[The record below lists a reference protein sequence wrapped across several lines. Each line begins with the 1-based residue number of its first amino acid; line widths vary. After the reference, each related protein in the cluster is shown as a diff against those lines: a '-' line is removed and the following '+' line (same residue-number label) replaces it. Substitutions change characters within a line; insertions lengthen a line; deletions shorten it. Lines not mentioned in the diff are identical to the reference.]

1 MYFFI
6 DKSDFDVMLKTCS
19 NTDIPPNPSKNA
31 QMMILKERA
40 LLVTELTSN
49 TPLVSSIIPEM
60 TGLAKDKS
68 IFKSFNGM
76 HNKYEN
82 ISKILLFPK
91 IEIITENITT
101 NPPIIIIVLLDSSIA
116 LESMLPKLLNVHN
129 SLVDELYE
137 CSKILFLN
145 LCFKRANCP
154 NKIPIVIAESVCVIN
169 KSKPILELENIEIP
183 HCSNYKERTRI
194 ICKTKHSF
202 AFIFSAIIVGAQ
214 ICNNF
219 STHRVATNKP

>member
-1 MYFFI
+1 
-6 DKSDFDVMLKTCS
+6 
-19 NTDIPPNPSKNA
+19 
-31 QMMILKERA
+31 MMILKERA

-60 TGLAKDKS
+60 IGFAKDKS
-68 IFKSFNGM
+68 IFKRFNGM
-76 HNKYEN
+76 YNKY
-82 ISKILLFPK
+82 
-91 IEIITENITT
+91 ENITT
-101 NPPIIIIVLLDSSIA
+101 NPPIIIIVVLDSSIA

-154 NKIPIVIAESVCVIN
+154 NKIPTVIAESVCVIN

-183 HCSNYKERTRI
+183 YCSNYKERTRI

>member
-1 MYFFI
+1 
-6 DKSDFDVMLKTCS
+6 
-19 NTDIPPNPSKNA
+19 
-31 QMMILKERA
+31 MMILKERA

-76 HNKYEN
+76 YNKYEN
-82 ISKILLFPK
+82 ISEK
-91 IEIITENITT
+91 ITT

-154 NKIPIVIAESVCVIN
+154 NKIPTVIAESVCVIN
-169 KSKPILELENIEIP
+169 KRKPILELENIEIP
-183 HCSNYKERTRI
+183 YCSNYKEWTRI
-194 ICKTKHSF
+194 ICKAKHSF
-202 AFIFSAIIVGAQ
+202 SFIFSAIIVGAQ

>member
-6 DKSDFDVMLKTCS
+6 DKSDFDVMLKTWS

-31 QMMILKERA
+31 QMMILEERA

-60 TGLAKDKS
+60 IGFANDKS

-76 HNKYEN
+76 YNKYEN

-91 IEIITENITT
+91 IEIITEKITT

-137 CSKILFLN
+137 CSKILFFN

-154 NKIPIVIAESVCVIN
+154 NKIPTVIAESVCVIN

-183 HCSNYKERTRI
+183 YCSNYKERTRI
-194 ICKTKHSF
+194 ICKAK
-202 AFIFSAIIVGAQ
+202 
-214 ICNNF
+214 
-219 STHRVATNKP
+219 

>member
-1 MYFFI
+1 
-6 DKSDFDVMLKTCS
+6 
-19 NTDIPPNPSKNA
+19 
-31 QMMILKERA
+31 MMILKERA

-60 TGLAKDKS
+60 IGFAKDKS

-76 HNKYEN
+76 YNRYEN

-91 IEIITENITT
+91 IEIITEKITT

-137 CSKILFLN
+137 CSKILFFN
-145 LCFKRANCP
+145 LCFKRVNCP
-154 NKIPIVIAESVCVIN
+154 NKIPTVIAESVCVIN

-183 HCSNYKERTRI
+183 YCSNYKERT
-194 ICKTKHSF
+194 
-202 AFIFSAIIVGAQ
+202 
-214 ICNNF
+214 
-219 STHRVATNKP
+219 